1 MMSAETQR
9 IVLVEDDQRLAALVK
24 EYLEH
29 EGFAVRVIS
38 DVVGAVEG
46 ILGAGAGGPPDLV
59 VLDWMLPGRDG
70 LSICRELRQKWRGP
84 ILMLTART
92 DDVDQVLGL
101 EMGADDFIA
110 KPASPRVL
118 LARIRARLRAMPA
131 AESPVAKG
139 PEGPQPYRDGSLV
152 IEPQAREASI
162 DGHQVELTTAEF
174 DLLWLLASHAGEILP
189 REKIIESLRG
199 IEYDGLDRSIDM
211 RISKLRQKLG
221 DDPKSPARIKTV
233 RGVGYLFA
241 RKGA

>member
-1 MMSAETQR
+1 MSSETQR

-38 DVVGAVEG
+38 DGVGAVEG
-46 ILGAGAGGPPDLV
+46 ILGANTGGPPDLV

-70 LSICRELRQKWRGP
+70 LSICRELRTKWRGP

-118 LARIRARLRAMPA
+118 LARIRARLRATPA
-131 AESPVAKG
+131 AEAPAAKG
-139 PEGPQPYRDGSLV
+139 PEGPQPYRDGGLV

-162 DGHQVELTTAEF
+162 DGQRIELTTAEF

-241 RKGA
+241 RKGP